1 MGQELNTL
9 SVSILQEAKLQ
20 GFAGFPLEASIIKD
34 GGCMQLSVFERL
46 LLRNIVPQIQGWNY
60 AHMKEARELIEG
72 LFTEQE
78 EIDLQ
83 FEQEG
88 TQAKWKVKRED
99 GSDIP
104 QERDIP
110 VSDGLKSKI
119 GKFLKQ
125 LDTENKLEFQHMTL
139 CEKFGLG
146 DEKK

>member
-1 MGQELNTL
+1 MELN
-9 SVSILQEAKLQ
+9 
-20 GFAGFPLEASIIKD
+20 
-34 GGCMQLSVFERL
+34 VFERL

-78 EIDLQ
+78 ETDLQ

-88 TQAKWKVKRED
+88 TQVKWKIQKED
-99 GSDIP
+99 GTPIE

-110 VSDGLKSKI
+110 VSDGLVKKI

-125 LDTENKLEFQHMTL
+125 LDKEERLGFEHITL
-139 CEKFGLG
+139 CDKFIEQENG
-146 DEKK
+146 K

>member
-1 MGQELNTL
+1 MLLN
-9 SVSILQEAKLQ
+9 
-20 GFAGFPLEASIIKD
+20 
-34 GGCMQLSVFERL
+34 VFERL

-78 EIDLQ
+78 ESDLQ

-88 TQAKWKVKRED
+88 TQVKWKIAKED
-99 GSDIP
+99 GTSIP

-110 VSDGLKSKI
+110 VSDGLVKKI

-125 LDTENKLEFQHMTL
+125 LDKEERLGFEHISL
-139 CEKFGLG
+139 CDKIW
-146 DEKK
+146 DKPVP

>member
-1 MGQELNTL
+1 MLLN
-9 SVSILQEAKLQ
+9 
-20 GFAGFPLEASIIKD
+20 
-34 GGCMQLSVFERL
+34 VFERL

-78 EIDLQ
+78 ESDLQ

-88 TQAKWKVKRED
+88 TQVKWKIARED
-99 GSDIP
+99 GTTIP

-110 VSDGLKSKI
+110 ISDGLKAKI

-125 LDTENKLEFQHMTL
+125 LDQKEQLEFQHMTL
-139 CEKFGLG
+139 YSKFV
-146 DEKK
+146 EPAP